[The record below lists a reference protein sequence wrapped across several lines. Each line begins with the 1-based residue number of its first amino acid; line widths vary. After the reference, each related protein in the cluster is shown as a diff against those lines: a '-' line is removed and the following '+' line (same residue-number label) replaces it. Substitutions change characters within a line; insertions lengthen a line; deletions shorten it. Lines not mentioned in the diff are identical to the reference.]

1 MLGLNQGGA
10 RQGREVRVGQGR
22 VRQSRAGLACLR
34 ALRASVLALIL
45 GSNLASPLLIQLAD
59 GHFMRRCG
67 RGLKKDAVDVEGEEG
82 AGGGGRC
89 FHPCPEGRRCG
100 MPLLWPF
107 LGAGDRG

>member
-59 GHFMRRCG
+59 GQCM
-67 RGLKKDAVDVEGEEG
+67 RGLGGAVLRKLKEVRLKWRRGAQKDAPSD
-82 AGGGGRC
+82 
-89 FHPCPEGRRCG
+89 P
-100 MPLLWPF
+100 
-107 LGAGDRG
+107 